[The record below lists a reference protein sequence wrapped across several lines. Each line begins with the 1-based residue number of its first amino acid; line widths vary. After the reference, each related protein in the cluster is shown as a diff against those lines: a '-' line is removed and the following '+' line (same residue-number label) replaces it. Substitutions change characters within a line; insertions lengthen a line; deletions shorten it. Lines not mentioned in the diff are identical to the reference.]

1 MNRIAIDF
9 VPLIRVFPRLP
20 FLFFFFLFFY
30 ESISCYALKTTR
42 REGGEG
48 EDEEERKNR
57 VSERDRREQHAF
69 RTHLIVKMMVDI
81 NGRML
86 FPFFVFIIISLTIG
100 QQQQQQRRSSVTI
113 GNRYFLNLL
122 IMNLLIIQEDYPNKL
137 ILRKSQSMIETSV
150 ITLVALIIHVD

>member
-42 REGGEG
+42 REGG

-137 ILRKSQSMIETSV
+137 ILRKS
-150 ITLVALIIHVD
+150 

>member
-1 MNRIAIDF
+1 LFLLFESSLDS
-9 VPLIRVFPRLP
+9 
-20 FLFFFFLFFY
+20 LFFSFSFFFFY

-42 REGGEG
+42 REGG

-100 QQQQQQRRSSVTI
+100 QQQQQQQRRSSVTI

>member
-1 MNRIAIDF
+1 
-9 VPLIRVFPRLP
+9 
-20 FLFFFFLFFY
+20 
-30 ESISCYALKTTR
+30 
-42 REGGEG
+42 
-48 EDEEERKNR
+48 
-57 VSERDRREQHAF
+57 
-69 RTHLIVKMMVDI
+69 MVDI

-100 QQQQQQRRSSVTI
+100 QQQQQQQRRSSVTI